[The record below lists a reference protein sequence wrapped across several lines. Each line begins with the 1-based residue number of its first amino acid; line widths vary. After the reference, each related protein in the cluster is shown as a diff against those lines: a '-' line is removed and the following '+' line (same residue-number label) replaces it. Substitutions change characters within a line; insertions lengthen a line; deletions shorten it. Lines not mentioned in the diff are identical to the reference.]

1 MTDYIKNKGVT
12 GFPFGLVHKTDLD
25 PVTVGP
31 VTVYI
36 TKDGGIQTVSEGI
49 SIHKG
54 NGQWIIDLTP
64 SEMNADIVA
73 LLFTHVDVI
82 SQSFVIHTHKE

>member
-12 GFPFGLVHKTDLD
+12 GFPFLLIHKNDLV

-31 VTVYI
+31 VVAYVTR
-36 TKDGGIQTVSEGI
+36 DGGIQTLLEGT
-49 SIHKG
+49 SIHEG
-54 NGQWIIDLTP
+54 NGQWTIDLTP

-73 LLFTHVDVI
+73 LLFTHADVI
-82 SQSFVIHTHKE
+82 SQSFVIRTK